1 MIPVTALHCMGQQ
14 WKDRTVQAE
23 GSGTREGGGRC
34 MGTGEG
40 QVR

>member
-1 MIPVTALHCMGQQ
+1 MISGMGLQYMGQGQ
-14 WKDRTVQAE
+14 KSGRAAQAE
-23 GSGTREGGGRC
+23 GGRGRC